1 MPLASV
7 QSVKAGRHARQHG
20 AMEFSEA
27 PIDLDKLRRYR
38 LQRLRGKMKKF
49 DVSGL
54 LLFNQINT
62 RYAVDATNM
71 QIWCLHYETRCV
83 FVAVDGPVVLFDYS
97 NHPHLAEGIPNID
110 EYRVFPAFYFFG
122 AGDRRDEFV
131 KEFAAQIATGF

>member
-49 DVSGL
+49 DVAGL

-71 QIWCLHYETRCV
+71 QICKVILNWE
-83 FVAVDGPVVLFDYS
+83 
-97 NHPHLAEGIPNID
+97 
-110 EYRVFPAFYFFG
+110 
-122 AGDRRDEFV
+122 
-131 KEFAAQIATGF
+131 

>member
-49 DVSGL
+49 GVSGL

-62 RYAVDATNM
+62 RYA
-71 QIWCLHYETRCV
+71 WE
-83 FVAVDGPVVLFDYS
+83 
-97 NHPHLAEGIPNID
+97 
-110 EYRVFPAFYFFG
+110 
-122 AGDRRDEFV
+122 
-131 KEFAAQIATGF
+131 